1 MVMVDAMTVTQR
13 DTLAALQVLLWAGVP
28 VLLWGDPGTGKTETV
43 QRYATEAGW
52 AMVSVIAS
60 LHDPTDFSG
69 LPVRDGASVRYV
81 PPEWA
86 CEVAAHDGVTLVF
99 LDEVNT
105 AAPATQNALMRMV
118 QEHRVGYLHLGE
130 RVRFVA
136 AANPVRQNSGA
147 WDLSAPLAN
156 RFAHL
161 QWPLRVDEWQSG
173 YLDGWPDLMPL
184 RIDGGPSPEAVRRQR
199 RLQAAF
205 VARRPKMLCD
215 PPEATVSPQG
225 WPSPRSWDRLAYCI
239 AVAQHA
245 GAGDTACAVI
255 AAALVGEA
263 AAAEFLAFVDNP
275 DLPEPHQLLDD
286 PDRFCEL
293 VRGDQQ
299 LAALDA
305 LADIID
311 EHPEHWREAFNVCIV
326 AANAGAG
333 DVAASTAMRIVGH
346 KPPSQRL
353 PAGFEVF
360 AEILTNAGLLTDP
373 DTATETDAGIDSDI
387 CTVVLG
393 TRSGSRP

>member
-13 DTLAALQVLLWAGVP
+13 DTLAALQVLLWSGVP
-28 VLLWGDPGTGKTETV
+28 VLLWGDPGTGKTATV
-43 QRYATEAGW
+43 ERYATEAGW

-69 LPVRDGASVRYV
+69 LPVRDGASVRYL

-130 RVRFVA
+130 RVRFIA
-136 AANPVRQNSGA
+136 AANPSGQNSGA
-147 WDLSAPLAN
+147 WDLSVPLAN

-161 QWPLRVDEWQSG
+161 HWPLRVDEWQSG

-184 RIDGGPSPEAVRRQR
+184 GIDAAPSAAAVRCQR
-199 RLQAAF
+199 RLQTAF
-205 VARRPKMLCD
+205 VARRPQLLCD
-215 PPEATVSPQG
+215 PPDGSVSPQG
-225 WPSPRSWDRLAYCI
+225 WPSPRSWDRLAYCT
-239 AVAQHA
+239 AAAHQA
-245 GAGDTACAVI
+245 AAGDTVCAVI

-275 DLPEPHQLLDD
+275 DMPEPADLLTD
-286 PDRFCEL
+286 PERFCEL

-305 LADIID
+305 VAALAEAD
-311 EHPEHWREAFNVCIV
+311 PGLWRDAFKVCIA
-326 AANAGAG
+326 AANAGSRRRRRVRG
-333 DVAASTAMRIVGH
+333 DAASAAQAPQPAPPRRVP
-346 KPPSQRL
+346 KPRP
-353 PAGFEVF
+353 
-360 AEILTNAGLLTDP
+360 DP
-373 DTATETDAGIDSDI
+373 H
-387 CTVVLG
+387 
-393 TRSGSRP
+393 RSGPPPRH

>member
-28 VLLWGDPGTGKTETV
+28 VLLWGDPGTGKTATV
-43 QRYATEAGW
+43 ERYATEAGW

-69 LPVRDGASVRYV
+69 LPVRDGASVTYV
-81 PPEWA
+81 PPQWA
-86 CEVAAHDGVTLVF
+86 CEVAAHDGVALVF

-105 AAPATQNALMRMV
+105 ATPTTQNALMRMV

-136 AANPVRQNSGA
+136 AANPSGQNSGA

-161 QWPLRVDEWQSG
+161 QWPIQVDEWRRG
-173 YLDGWPDLMPL
+173 YLDGWPNLQSL
-184 RIDGGPSPEAVRRQR
+184 HIDTAPSVEAVRRQR
-199 RLQAAF
+199 QLQAAF
-205 VARRPKMLCD
+205 VARRPKLLCD

-225 WPSPRSWDRLAYCI
+225 WPSPRSWDRLAHCL

-245 GAGDTACAVI
+245 GAGDTASAVI

-263 AAAEFLAFVDNP
+263 AAAEFLAFVENP
-275 DLPEPHQLLDD
+275 DMPEPHELLDD
-286 PDRFCEL
+286 PERFCEL

-305 LADIID
+305 LSDLAD
-311 EHPEHWREAFNVCIV
+311 EHPERWRDAFIVCIA

-333 DVAASTAMRIVGH
+333 DVAASTAMRVVGH
-346 KPPSQRL
+346 KPPSERL
-353 PAGFEVF
+353 PRGFEVF
-360 AEILTNAGLLTDP
+360 AEILTNSGLLTDP
-373 DTATETDAGIDSDI
+373 DTGTGTDTAAGGGM
-387 CTVVLG
+387 VVLG
-393 TRSGSRP
+393 SRSGSRR